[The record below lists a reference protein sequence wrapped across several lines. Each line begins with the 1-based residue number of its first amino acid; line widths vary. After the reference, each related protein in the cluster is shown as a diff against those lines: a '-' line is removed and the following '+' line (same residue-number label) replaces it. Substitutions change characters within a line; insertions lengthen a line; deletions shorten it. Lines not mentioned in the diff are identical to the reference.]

1 MATCSDGKLD
11 AVALGE
17 LLIDFA
23 CIDSDSDGYP
33 TLHANPGGAPANY
46 LAAIQAFGG
55 RTAMLGKVGN
65 DTFGRLLVKTL
76 EEKGISSEGIAVDDD
91 VFTTLAFVTFTKER
105 DRVFSFSRKPG
116 ADTCLRADEVR
127 DDLIGKARVFH
138 FGTLS
143 LTDEPSRSATMHA
156 VSCAR
161 QKGCLISFDPN
172 LRKMLWKDLEEARR
186 MMLWGLE
193 QSDVVKISDEEAE
206 FLFGKR
212 SDSEYE
218 SIILGKGARLLY
230 ITKGRNGV
238 FYSNGAY
245 SGSMGI
251 YDAGKPL
258 DTTGAGDIFGGS
270 AMHAFLSYGKAPEEL
285 DGEEL
290 RAIAAFA
297 TVSSGLSTMR
307 HGGISSIPE
316 RDDVLEH
323 LRRFEGKR

>member
-1 MATCSDGKLD
+1 MIDV
-11 AVALGE
+11 VALGE

-23 CIDSDSDGYP
+23 AKSADVGGYP
-33 TLHANPGGAPANY
+33 TMAANPGGAPGNF
-46 LAAIQAFGG
+46 LAALGVYGCKTAFI
-55 RTAMLGKVGN
+55 GKVGA

-91 VFTTLAFVTFTKER
+91 GFTTLAFVTFTKER

-116 ADTCLRADEVR
+116 ADTCLRADAAR
-127 DDLIGKARVFH
+127 DDLIGRSRVFH

-143 LTDEPSRSATMHA
+143 LTDEPARSATMHA

-218 SIILGKGARLLY
+218 SIILGKGARLL
-230 ITKGRNGV
+230 
-238 FYSNGAY
+238 
-245 SGSMGI
+245 
-251 YDAGKPL
+251 
-258 DTTGAGDIFGGS
+258 
-270 AMHAFLSYGKAPEEL
+270 
-285 DGEEL
+285 
-290 RAIAAFA
+290 
-297 TVSSGLSTMR
+297 
-307 HGGISSIPE
+307 
-316 RDDVLEH
+316 
-323 LRRFEGKR
+323 